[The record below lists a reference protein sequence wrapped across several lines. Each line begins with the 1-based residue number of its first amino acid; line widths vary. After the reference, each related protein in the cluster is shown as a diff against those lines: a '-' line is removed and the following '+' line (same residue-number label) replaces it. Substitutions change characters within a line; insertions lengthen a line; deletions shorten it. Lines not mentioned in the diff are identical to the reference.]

1 MKKICLTSA
10 SFLLFTSISIAQ
22 IQAPEKY
29 TGKPNSARD
38 DASGLSISSK
48 RVTNSAKTRGRAST
62 SELKQANPPASDV
75 RQTNQQQPDSEIKIN
90 PARTKDKDQ
99 PANPTP

>member
-1 MKKICLTSA
+1 MKKVCLASA

-22 IQAPEKY
+22 IQAPEKHPR
-29 TGKPNSARD
+29 KRNSSRD
-38 DASGLSISSK
+38 DASGINPSSQ
-48 RVTNSAKTRGRAST
+48 RVTSSTKTKGKPST
-62 SELKQANPPASDV
+62 SELKQANPPSTVV

-90 PARTKDKDQ
+90 PVRIKDKEQ